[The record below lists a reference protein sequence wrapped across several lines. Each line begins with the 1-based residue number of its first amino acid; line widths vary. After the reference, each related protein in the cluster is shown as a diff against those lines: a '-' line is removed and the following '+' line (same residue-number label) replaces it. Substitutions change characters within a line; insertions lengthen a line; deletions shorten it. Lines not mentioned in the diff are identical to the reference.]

1 MQKPRKNVP
10 TVVVSGG
17 KGGTGK
23 SLIASNLAV
32 LFKLSGKKVLLVD
45 GDVENPNI
53 ELLLGRTSASVARET
68 VPVYIFRPIFDAET
82 CTKCGRCRDNCY
94 KHAIMQ
100 FGDSMPELMEH
111 LCSGCITC
119 MKICPSNAIKKGRRE
134 IGQIHF
140 VKQAMENID
149 LLIGELTP
157 EEAMSVS
164 VISALLKRVNI
175 LMTESEYD
183 IIIIDSPPGAHCD
196 VEMLLENAD
205 LVICVTE
212 PTPFGEHD
220 LGRILDLIK
229 MIGKPSAVIVNR
241 ATISEYKAP
250 IKQLLESDR
259 VPILGEIP
267 LDTLVVENYAKGT
280 PFVLDKRDFSAK
292 NILINIFSKILTLL
306 IEAGSNE
313 SINRGQTCRC

>member
-1 MQKPRKNVP
+1 MQKPSKSVP
-10 TVVVSGG
+10 TIVVSGG

-32 LFKLSGKKVLLVD
+32 LFKLSGKRVLLVD
-45 GDVENPNI
+45 GDVENPNL
-53 ELLLGRTSASVARET
+53 ELLLGLTSASVARET
-68 VPVYIFRPIFDAET
+68 VPVYIFQPIFDAET

-111 LCSGCITC
+111 LCSGCMTC

-134 IGQIHF
+134 IGRIHF

-164 VISALLKRVNI
+164 VVSALLKRVNVLI
-175 LMTESEYD
+175 TESEYD
-183 IIIIDSPPGAHCD
+183 IIVVDSPPGAHCD
-196 VEMLLENAD
+196 VEMLLEKAD
-205 LVICVTE
+205 LVIGVTE

-220 LGRILDLIK
+220 LGRILELLK
-229 MIGKPSAVIVNR
+229 MIGTRSAVIVNR
-241 ATISEYKAP
+241 ATISEYKTP
-250 IKQLLESDR
+250 IQQLLEAYR

-267 LDTLVVENYAKGT
+267 LDSKIVENYAKGV
-280 PFVLDKRDFSAK
+280 PFVLDKRDFPAK
-292 NILINIFSKILTLL
+292 NILIHIFTKILTLL
-306 IEAGSNE
+306 MEAGDNE
-313 SINRGQTCRC
+313 SIGRRQTCRC